1 MWLTAGAIFVPC
13 SQVAHVILYPNSDK
27 TLVLIQGNQS
37 KLCSMIFT
45 YFHET
50 FRNGRNLIGDSASHG
65 ATSCNGTVRHESW
78 AKMQI
83 AESVDFASESDFW

>member
-1 MWLTAGAIFVPC
+1 
-13 SQVAHVILYPNSDK
+13 
-27 TLVLIQGNQS
+27 
-37 KLCSMIFT
+37 MIFT